1 MTPVTDEKKLKKLI
15 DLVSEMRLQQKFYF
29 RFRTVSYLTEARKM
43 EAKVD
48 KYLEELRQPAVAPQK
63 TITLEDTK
71 NERN

>member
-48 KYLEELRQPAVAPQK
+48 KYLEELRQPAVDPQK